1 MNSAQVINIYED
13 ILAITRKMLIAA
25 QNSDWDK
32 LVKLEQEC
40 KRLTNELKINE
51 PEPILNQEQQQ
62 QKLKII
68 RQVLDDDA
76 QIRSITEP
84 WMEKLQDILCT
95 GERKRNL
102 QQAYES
108 GHIFY

>member
-1 MNSAQVINIYED
+1 MNSSQVINIYED
-13 ILAITRKMLIAA
+13 ILATTHKMLVAA

-40 KRLTNELKINE
+40 KRLTNELKINAQE
-51 PEPILNQEQQQ
+51 PVLNHEQQQ

-68 RQVLDDDA
+68 HQVLDDDA

-95 GERKRNL
+95 SERKRNL
-102 QQAYES
+102 QQAYEN